1 MAPEGRK
8 VGSLKRR
15 EPSGQMRDE
24 IARRCGAKHIWNLTC
39 TKHLSEGPLFE
50 VDMSNKCRPLWRNK
64 YRLRNYHGF
73 RNCVSE
79 TTSQKQ
85 YIYIRFRNWKLKI
98 QKLRLGNCTFTIQ
111 KLCLPDSETRNSRFR
126 NYVSETELSG
136 FRNFACPIQ
145 KLGIQDSETTSQKMQ
160 LHDSETCPIQ
170 QQEIQDSETSGE
182 TGGISHCR
190 QRLRE
195 GLAGKRRSGSEQ
207 RLAHGSRL

>member
-1 MAPEGRK
+1 M
-8 VGSLKRR
+8 
-15 EPSGQMRDE
+15 QIHD
-24 IARRCGAKHIWNLTC
+24 
-39 TKHLSEGPLFE
+39 
-50 VDMSNKCRPLWRNK
+50 
-64 YRLRNYHGF
+64 
-73 RNCVSE
+73 SE
-79 TTSQKQ
+79 TLLA
-85 YIYIRFRNWKLKI
+85 RFRNWKFKI

-160 LHDSETCPIQ
+160 IHDSETLLARFSNKKFKIQ
-170 QQEIQDSETSGE
+170 KLVA

-195 GLAGKRRSGSEQ
+195 GLAGKRRSGNEQ

>member
-1 MAPEGRK
+1 MKDRFLRLTCRTSAG
-8 VGSLKRR
+8 
-15 EPSGQMRDE
+15 
-24 IARRCGAKHIWNLTC
+24 RCGGTNT
-39 TKHLSEGPLFE
+39 
-50 VDMSNKCRPLWRNK
+50 
-64 YRLRNYHGF
+64 
-73 RNCVSE
+73 VSE
-79 TTSQKQ
+79 TTTDSEIASQKLRLRNNI